1 MFSSKENLFENKD
14 NTINLINKNLDNIN
28 NKDDVKNFENS
39 QDNLSKKN
47 TSLVPLRDN
56 RYALVLVEDE
66 PIEVL
71 L

>member
-1 MFSSKENLFENKD
+1 MFSFKENLFENKD

-56 RYALVLVEDE
+56 RYALVPVEDE